1 MTTGTNQLHRAARV
15 RRGAPDVATAGT
27 EPSHDGAAD
36 LMEIV
41 QKYNEVTEHLKAS
54 HERLGHEVCRLREAL
69 HEKNRELQRREQLAA
84 LGEMAAGVA
93 HEIRNPLGGIGIY
106 ASLLAKDL
114 HAQPKQRD
122 LAERIGRGVQTLEAV
137 INDILTFAGDAEP
150 TVAPAS
156 LGEMIENVVVQAEA
170 RTNARQV
177 HLHVDPE
184 ASAVTLLC
192 DARQMTRAI
201 ANLVFN
207 AIDAVADRG
216 HVWIRA
222 VPGAAGG
229 GDGPGGL
236 FEIHV
241 EDDGPGIAPELLHRV
256 FTPFFTTK
264 HTGTGLGLAIVH
276 RIAEANGG
284 FVFARNREAGGAVF
298 GLRVPAGA

>member
-1 MTTGTNQLHRAARV
+1 MSVTTSNSRPVTPTRRPLSEDAA
-15 RRGAPDVATAGT
+15 GAVA
-27 EPSHDGAAD
+27 DRGAAD
-36 LMEIV
+36 LLEIV

-114 HAQPKQRD
+114 HDRPKQCD
-122 LAERIGRGVQTLEAV
+122 LAQRIGRGVQTLESI

-150 TVAPAS
+150 AVASAS
-156 LGEMIENVVVQAEA
+156 LAAIIENVVAQAEA
-170 RTNARQV
+170 RAGARGVQ
-177 HLHVDPE
+177 LHVDPA
-184 ASAVTLLC
+184 ASNVMLQC
-192 DARQMTRAI
+192 DAPQITRAI

-207 AIDAVADRG
+207 AIDAVEERG
-216 HVWIRA
+216 NVWIRVA
-222 VPGAAGG
+222 RSASRG
-229 GDGPGGL
+229 GDRTGKL

-241 EDDGPGIAPELLHRV
+241 EDDGPGIEPELLHRV

-284 FVFARNREAGGAVF
+284 FVFARNRESGGAVF
-298 GLRVPAGA
+298 GLRVPAAA